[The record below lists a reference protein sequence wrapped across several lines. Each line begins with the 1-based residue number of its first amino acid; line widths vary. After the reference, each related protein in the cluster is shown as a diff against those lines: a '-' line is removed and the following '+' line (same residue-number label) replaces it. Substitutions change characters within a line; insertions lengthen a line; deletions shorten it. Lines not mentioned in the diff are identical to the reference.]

1 MSNDKLCRSIFIG
14 ATPKDAMKLRMTG
27 FECSPTFVIRLGLKA
42 SSEEDGAR
50 HRTTKLVSVFHI

>member
-27 FECSPTFVIRLGLKA
+27 FECSPTFVIRLGINA
-42 SSEEDGAR
+42 SHNVGWGPPLAD
-50 HRTTKLVSVFHI
+50 